1 MNVPYRNEEESDKIN
16 EYLVSFGLLYCLIL
30 LRGALAYK
38 DLSRFPAT
46 ESNNDLQSNNG

>member
-30 LRGALAYK
+30 LRGIPLFLVAIT
-38 DLSRFPAT
+38 D
-46 ESNNDLQSNNG
+46 